1 MHKTCLSVAPPLG
14 TDLWLHVGINVTNAD
29 TLWAL
34 NGCNI
39 PDSSENNTRKLA
51 LQGGV
56 APERVT
62 KHVPENS
69 SSHQATPHS
78 NHTTILIARHLRT
91 MPVTSDIFPTQAL
104 HNQRKT
110 RCRNMVMM
118 IAATRHHDSKTC
130 RRQRFQP
137 TSFTK
142 SPFFMRML
150 FLRKTPGHWTV
161 ILFAAESNTNWWI
174 TMTRLPFLSN

>member
-1 MHKTCLSVAPPLG
+1 MVATSGARLVRKQY
-14 TDLWLHVGINVTNAD
+14 TQVGIAR
-29 TLWAL
+29 W
-34 NGCNI
+34 GC
-39 PDSSENNTRKLA
+39 PRKSDQACARKL
-51 LQGGV
+51 LI
-56 APERVT
+56 
-62 KHVPENS
+62 
-69 SSHQATPHS
+69 TPS
-78 NHTTILIARHLRT
+78 NTTLKPRNLSDCK
-91 MPVTSDIFPTQAL
+91 TSAHRACHFSRSFFPTQAS
-104 HNQRKT
+104 HNQRET

-161 ILFAAESNTNWWI
+161 ILFAAESTTNWWI